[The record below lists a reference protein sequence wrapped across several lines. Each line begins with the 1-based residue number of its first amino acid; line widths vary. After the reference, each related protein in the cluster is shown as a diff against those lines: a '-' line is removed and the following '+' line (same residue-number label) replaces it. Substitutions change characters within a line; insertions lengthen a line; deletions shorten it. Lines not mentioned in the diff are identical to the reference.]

1 MTPYQNDLIL
11 RPITG
16 PDELD
21 LFNRL
26 PYALNSEIRGDLA
39 AGRRRPEWIWM
50 ALRGERPTEL
60 VNPEVWERRRE
71 LRIEN

>member
-1 MTPYQNDLIL
+1 VCEQV
-11 RPITG
+11 
-16 PDELD
+16 
-21 LFNRL
+21 
-26 PYALNSEIRGDLA
+26 A
-39 AGRRRPEWIWM
+39 M